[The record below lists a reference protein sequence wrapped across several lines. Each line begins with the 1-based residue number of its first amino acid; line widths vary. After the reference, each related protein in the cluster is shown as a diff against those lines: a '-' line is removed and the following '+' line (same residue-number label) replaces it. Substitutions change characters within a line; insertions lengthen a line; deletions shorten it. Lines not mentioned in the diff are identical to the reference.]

1 MNTDRLKDA
10 ALPHAVSDVVS
21 DLVDLFQKEVRLARA
36 EISAKIESKLTAGGW
51 MAATAVLG
59 LIAILLAVQAVVFGV
74 ASFGIAMHWAYLV
87 VAAVFAILGLLTFFK
102 WRAVADEDLM
112 PTRTFTNIK
121 RDISTAKEQLT

>member
-1 MNTDRLKDA
+1 
-10 ALPHAVSDVVS
+10 
-21 DLVDLFQKEVRLARA
+21 
-36 EISAKIESKLTAGGW
+36 